1 MKAIKCPQCET
12 RVIHLVKDEY
22 EEKKQATFTCVGC
35 NIEFD
40 FNYEVNQTQNIKQ
53 LPERKRT
60 VSRSVQERLDMIREF
75 YANMSDEEF
84 KERMGKAGFEV
95 VAGQP
100 GEVFADEK
108 GGDAE

>member
-12 RVIHLVKDEY
+12 RIIHLVKDEY
-22 EEKKQATFTCVGC
+22 EEKKLATFTCVGC

-40 FNYEVNQTQNIKQ
+40 FNYEVNETENIKE

-60 VSRSVQERLDMIREF
+60 VSMSVQEKLDMIKDL
-75 YANMSDEEF
+75 YDNMSDEEF
-84 KERMGKAGFEV
+84 KERMEKAGFEV

-100 GEVFADEK
+100 GKVFADKK